1 VTMQLGTPPQNV
13 TLLLDSGS
21 SLLWVQCNDC
31 ADCTG
36 LTEVIMSLLEA
47 LFLFSEDNGIY

>member
-1 VTMQLGTPPQNV
+1 MQLGTPPQNV

-36 LTEVIMSLLEA
+36 LTEVIMSLL
-47 LFLFSEDNGIY
+47 